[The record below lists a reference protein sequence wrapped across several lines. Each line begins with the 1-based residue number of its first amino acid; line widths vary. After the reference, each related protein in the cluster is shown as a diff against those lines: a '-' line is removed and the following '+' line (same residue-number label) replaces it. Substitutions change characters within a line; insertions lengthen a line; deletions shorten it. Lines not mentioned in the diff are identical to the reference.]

1 MSLHPDTPLT
11 PEIEAEIRRVVSAL
25 SEDDLVTLA
34 RTEPDFQSGGFRAA
48 NTAATRTRAT
58 QLAAGPQPISDAF
71 RRLLSRHSLNRT
83 LVALLSSAALADLR
97 NELAALFGAA
107 RVQVAL
113 LLDERPEIREAGARW
128 VRQPGSAPAV
138 ASEEA
143 LGRLRETFAVLLEA
157 TGGVDASVPATRE
170 AWKDARE
177 QLEQQLREARAEL
190 RRLKGVEER
199 QARLR
204 EQVTAHERDAAGMRA
219 RLAEAESGLRATA
232 RERDAIRMELD
243 RERNHR
249 DERLLAALDA
259 RIAIEAA
266 GWLAPARAVAAEV
279 SAPSEATD
287 ALLQRAEKALAR
299 QAANDRHSGDR
310 AAVDARLSALN
321 DRLARVRDAL
331 TNALQPLPELADA
344 ERALAAETARLGSLL
359 NRPTS
364 PSPMESALAAR
375 FATAAAN
382 ELPGL
387 RELVMRL
394 QSLGALDGGS
404 SARLVDGIHRRQ
416 TIVTA
421 SARESADPQEAGR
434 NETTGGEASPLD
446 LVRRALGG
454 NGPAVLLIDGH
465 NVLFG
470 LQGRYQPP
478 QGGLSLHAG
487 TRDRLVFD
495 VVRLVSGR
503 PTCRAWIVF
512 DGPTRSETTPA
523 PNVRVLYSGG
533 EGEHRADGL
542 LLDSI
547 RYFRASDEIP
557 IVLVSNDNAL
567 GQEARRLGAGILSA
581 LAFGGLL

>member
-11 PEIEAEIRRVVSAL
+11 PEIEAEIRRLVSAL

-107 RVQVAL
+107 RVQAAL
-113 LLDERPEIREAGARW
+113 LLDERPEVREAGARW
-128 VRQPGSAPAV
+128 VRQPAPASAV

-143 LGRLRETFAVLLEA
+143 LGRLRDTFAVLLEA

-232 RERDAIRMELD
+232 RERDAIRAELD

-266 GWLAPARAVAAEV
+266 GWLAPARAVEAEASTPSGAA
-279 SAPSEATD
+279 D
-287 ALLQRAEKALAR
+287 ALLQRADEAIAR
-299 QAANDRHSGDR
+299 QAATDRHSGNR

-344 ERALAAETARLGSLL
+344 ERALASETARLGSLL
-359 NRPTS
+359 NRPS
-364 PSPMESALAAR
+364 GPSPLESALAAR
-375 FATAAAN
+375 FAAATAN

-394 QSLGALDGGS
+394 LALGALDGGS

-416 TIVTA
+416 AIMAATA
-421 SARESADPQEAGR
+421 GESADAQRFAR
-434 NETTGGEASPLD
+434 AETAEGDASPLER
-446 LVRRALGG
+446 LRCSLSGR
-454 NGPAVLLIDGH
+454 GPAILLIDGH

-478 QGGLSLHAG
+478 QGGLSIHAG

-495 VVRLVSGR
+495 VVRLVGGH

-512 DGPTRSETTPA
+512 DGPTRSESTPA

-542 LLDSI
+542 LIDTI
-547 RYFRASDEIP
+547 RFFRASDEIP

-567 GQEARRLGAGILSA
+567 GQEARRLGAGTLSA

>member
-1 MSLHPDTPLT
+1 MSLHPDALLT
-11 PEIEAEIRRVVSAL
+11 PEIEAEIRRLVSAL
-25 SEDDLVTLA
+25 PEDDLVTLA

-48 NTAATRTRAT
+48 NTAAIRTRAI
-58 QLAAGPQPISDAF
+58 QLAAGPQPVSDAF
-71 RRLLSRHSLNRT
+71 RRVLSRHSLNRT
-83 LVALLSSAALADLR
+83 LVARLASATLADLR
-97 NELAALFGAA
+97 NELAALFGSA

-128 VRQPGSAPAV
+128 ARQPASATAV

-143 LGRLRETFAVLLEA
+143 LVRLRETFAVLLEA
-157 TGGVDASVPATRE
+157 TGGVGAAVPVTRE

-199 QARLR
+199 LARLR
-204 EQVTAHERDAAGMRA
+204 EQGTAHERDAAGMRA
-219 RLAEAESGLRATA
+219 RLSEAESGLRAAA
-232 RERDAIRMELD
+232 RERDAIRAELD

-249 DERLLAALDA
+249 DERLLAGLDA

-266 GWLAPARAVAAEV
+266 GWLAPARAVEAEA
-279 SAPSEATD
+279 SAPSGAAD
-287 ALLQRAEKALAR
+287 ALLQRADEAIAR
-299 QAANDRHSGDR
+299 QAATDRHSGNR

-359 NRPTS
+359 NRPS
-364 PSPMESALAAR
+364 GPSPLESALAAR
-375 FATAAAN
+375 FAAATAN

-394 QSLGALDGGS
+394 LALGALDGGS

-416 TIVTA
+416 AIVMATA
-421 SARESADPQEAGR
+421 GESADAQRSTRA
-434 NETTGGEASPLD
+434 ETADGDASPLER
-446 LVRRALGG
+446 LRCSLSGR
-454 NGPAVLLIDGH
+454 GPAILLIDGH

-487 TRDRLVFD
+487 TRERLVFD

-512 DGPTRSETTPA
+512 DGPTRSESAPA

-542 LLDSI
+542 LIDTI
-547 RYFRASDEIP
+547 RFFRASEEIP

-567 GQEARRLGAGILSA
+567 GQEARRLGAGTLSA